1 MFLTLTTQGRPG
13 RPASDL
19 GFLLH
24 KHPEKA
30 QAFTTSHG
38 TAHVFYPEASN
49 ERCTAAMLLEVDA
62 VALVR
67 AGKGKGRG
75 GAPDSSLGQY
85 VNDRPYAA
93 SSLLAVALGAVFR
106 SAGRAPGNLAL
117 TFTVYASTPGRSP
130 GSSAV
135 AVPGNGSP
143 VTTRCPGTGEAPA
156 VRKAPRSAARQSA
169 GSSRVSRSFL
179 VSRRVTRPWSGRRG
193 DGETGST
200 GVLAPP
206 FAE

>member
-38 TAHVFYPEASN
+38 TAHVFYPEASD
-49 ERCTAAMLLEVDA
+49 ERCTAALLLEVDA

-106 SAGRAPGNLAL
+106 SALRGVCTGRPELPGEPRPLR
-117 TFTVYASTPGRSP
+117 VE
-130 GSSAV
+130 
-135 AVPGNGSP
+135 VP
-143 VTTRCPGTGEAPA
+143 
-156 VRKAPRSAARQSA
+156 
-169 GSSRVSRSFL
+169 
-179 VSRRVTRPWSGRRG
+179 
-193 DGETGST
+193 
-200 GVLAPP
+200 
-206 FAE
+206 